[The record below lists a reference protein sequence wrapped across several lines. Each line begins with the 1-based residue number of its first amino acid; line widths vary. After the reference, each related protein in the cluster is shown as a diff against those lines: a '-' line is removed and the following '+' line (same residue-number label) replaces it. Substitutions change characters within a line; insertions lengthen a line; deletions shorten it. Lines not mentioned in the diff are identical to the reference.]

1 MDEYSVMLG
10 RHRISGMPY
19 HGRVV
24 GSSLALPNGQ
34 TLNGAFHA
42 SQLVGTCRLAVP
54 GVAAV
59 SRTPAEAAH
68 DAANGWQ
75 WRTDLAVGITGDSRL
90 MLYGRYSLEA
100 HAVYAVGPGR
110 CWAVRLPYS
119 VAMNAEKTQLTTPAA
134 VWNASLVNDGTRQQ
148 QDVTVALQGY
158 AGTPHTPYGSYW
170 RAWDISADGAKT
182 ILGGSISAGDN
193 YGYYTP
199 YSGYG
204 FGLLRAVGDG
214 SAGSPFQLTIQRL
227 SYGNEAGNEVVNNG
241 ITGFSGVYDW
251 NYTFTE
257 QYIPVDGRECPSLKT
272 TMSAP
277 TLSIGPGTPSPNTP
291 AISFESGTREV
302 RLDGLICGWW
312 FGQGGEPEAVTAD
325 YRYTLNCDYTA
336 SGVGSGTPTIRIV
349 PQVMSYGSCSLDGND
364 PGEYYPGSFTW
375 TCEQGYVISEEL
387 EIVLRVGGAEIDRML
402 LRYECEQGTGFT
414 GPSATVGDDNNPH
427 PEGYPANTWLRRRL
441 LLNGELVDSIT
452 AEGADGGN
460 WAPLPGTPTLGI
472 DRYRS
477 YPGYYGPSSW
487 LLTLAGGEH
496 SLGDGHAVRL
506 RTRVHWPSNRLVCL
520 LTQRQDG
527 PLFKRADTYG
537 PLAYPG
543 GVAGSRVTIPAG
555 AGHAPPRFSALSP
568 FNGQLTL
575 HHAERVSYI

>member
-19 HGRVV
+19 HGLVV

-90 MLYGRYSLEA
+90 MLYGRYSLAA

-110 CWAVRLPYS
+110 CWAVALPYS
-119 VAMNAEKTQLTTPAA
+119 AATNAEKTQLTTPAA

-148 QDVTVALQGY
+148 QDVAVALEGY
-158 AGTPHTPYGSYW
+158 AGTPYTPYGSDW
-170 RAWDISADGAKT
+170 VPWDISTNGAKT
-182 ILGGSISAGDN
+182 ILGGRIFAGDN
-193 YGYYTP
+193 YGYYMP

-214 SAGSPFQLTIQRL
+214 SAGSPFQLTIRNL

-241 ITGFSGVYDW
+241 ITHFSGVTEW

-257 QYIPVDGRECPSLKT
+257 QYIPVEGRECPSLKI
-272 TMSAP
+272 TMSDP
-277 TLSIGPGTPSPNTP
+277 TLSISPGTGPWS
-291 AISFESGTREV
+291 IQFDSGTREV

-325 YRYTLNCDYTA
+325 YRYTLNADFIA

-349 PQVMSYGSCSLDGND
+349 PQVMSGGSCSWDGND

-375 TCEQGYVISEEL
+375 ACEKVYVVSEEL
-387 EIVLRVGGAEIDRML
+387 EIVLRVGGVEIDRVL
-402 LRYECEQGTGFT
+402 LRYECEQGPSFT
-414 GPSATVGDDNNPH
+414 GPAAVYGDSSRPMPVDGPTVYR
-427 PEGYPANTWLRRRL
+427 EQRRL
-441 LLNGELVDSIT
+441 LLNGELIDSVT
-452 AEGADGGN
+452 VELSAGAWVDGGLFTM
-460 WAPLPGTPTLGI
+460 PLGI
-472 DRYRS
+472 ARGLP
-477 YPGYYGPSSW
+477 YPGPYGPRDW
-487 LLTLAGGEH
+487 LLALAGGEH
-496 SLGDGHAVRL
+496 SVGDGHAVRVH
-506 RTRVHWPSNRLVCL
+506 TRVHWPANRLVCL
-520 LTQRQDG
+520 LTQRRDG

-537 PLAYPG
+537 PVAYPG

-575 HHAERVSYI
+575 HHAERVAYI